1 MQRYGHDPCS
11 ALSGMLQDQVEAWA
25 GQLAQELGLH
35 RAEARTL
42 LAKARQQWRTQQAAR
57 QQQQQ
62 QLLLLS
68 PAAKAQSPGPG
79 TSRPSASS
87 GAAAVEQ
94 EEQQAQAAGQLD
106 GQARLQE
113 LAGQFAAQ
121 VQPALLAD
129 LCKQLNEAGPA
140 ACYAAA
146 REWLLAAMQVAKH
159 ELWCVLCTDASC
171 GAGGQ
176 GEGGVRLLLEPAG
189 VQLGVVAA
197 QCVTEAAAGLG
208 NATC

>member
-1 MQRYGHDPCS
+1 
-11 ALSGMLQDQVEAWA
+11 MLQDQVEAWA

-42 LAKARQQWRTQQAAR
+42 LAKARQQWHSQQAAR

-62 QLLLLS
+62 LVLFT
-68 PAAKAQSPGPG
+68 PAARAQPPGPG
-79 TSRPSASS
+79 ISKPSASS

-94 EEQQAQAAGQLD
+94 QEEEQQEQQAAGQLD
-106 GQARLQE
+106 AKARLQE
-113 LAGQFAAQ
+113 LAARFAAQ

-159 ELWCVLCTDASC
+159 ELWCVLRTDAGC
-171 GAGGQ
+171 GAGAQ
-176 GEGGVRLLLEPAG
+176 AEGGVRLLLESAG
-189 VQLGVVAA
+189 AQLGVVAG
-197 QCVTEAAAGLG
+197 QCVREAAAGLG
-208 NATC
+208 NAAC